1 MARQTEAMRVVA
13 ALGVGLLLTSAAP
26 SLAQLGG
33 AGLIASNVALGC
45 RVQDEK
51 VLVITNTTGA
61 TIASGT
67 PITFDTVRKPDR
79 AHFGRTFQTNALLPG
94 SSVRISGFPS
104 FSCTAWFKRTPVLA
118 PLR

>member
-1 MARQTEAMRVVA
+1 MARQTEAMSVVA
-13 ALGVGLLLTSAAP
+13 VVAVELLLTSAGP

-45 RVQDEK
+45 RVQGET
-51 VLVITNTTGA
+51 VLVITNTTGGI
-61 TIASGT
+61 IAART

-79 AHFGRTFQTNALLPG
+79 THFGRTFQTNALPPG

-104 FSCTAWFKRTPVLA
+104 FSCTAWFKRAPVLA
-118 PLR
+118 P